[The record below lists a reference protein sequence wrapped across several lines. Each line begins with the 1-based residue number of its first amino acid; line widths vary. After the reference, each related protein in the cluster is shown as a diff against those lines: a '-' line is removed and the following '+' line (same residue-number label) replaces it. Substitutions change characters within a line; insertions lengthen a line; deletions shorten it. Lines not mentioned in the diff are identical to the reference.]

1 MSLNECSICYCNFS
15 KAARKPIECNNCH
28 FTACIA
34 CNKQFILGTNS
45 EVKCMKCN
53 VAWSMNFLFTNFPK
67 KFVMEYRRHRRNI
80 LWNKEL
86 YHTPQIAAYIGH
98 KSGYDKNQIPIK
110 NLVSSISQKR
120 VEYRALKGKRGKT
133 FTEQRKKI
141 KEEKKKLEKQL
152 GILRKESSFFF
163 SNYQRIFWDFCY
175 NEKNRSSKSSYHR
188 PCIQENCRGFLD
200 GKGSCPICHVVVCLD
215 CNILKKDEE
224 HECKEDD
231 VNTWKELKK
240 NTRPCPKC
248 NVRIHKISG
257 CDQMWCVQCNTAF
270 SWSKGIIEHGNI
282 HNPHYFDWLFNG
294 GGVNPG
300 QGEVGGECNENA
312 LPHIWKIQD
321 LVKTVPNSITR
332 QIFSIYRTIQHIVH
346 VEIPKYQLNQQNYR
360 SHIFSVLVRHIR
372 GQQNIDK
379 LFESYLMRKY
389 LDDEFSVILN
399 NYKQQQIHF
408 FHAMSNKT
416 ISDTEFLEK
425 SQNLRNMY
433 QMAFDK
439 FNRFYNKRYY
449 IHLG

>member
-1 MSLNECSICYCNFS
+1 M
-15 KAARKPIECNNCH
+15 
-28 FTACIA
+28 
-34 CNKQFILGTNS
+34 
-45 EVKCMKCN
+45 
-53 VAWSMNFLFTNFPK
+53 LF
-67 KFVMEYRRHRRNI
+67 
-80 LWNKEL
+80 
-86 YHTPQIAAYIGH
+86 
-98 KSGYDKNQIPIK
+98 
-110 NLVSSISQKR
+110 
-120 VEYRALKGKRGKT
+120 
-133 FTEQRKKI
+133 
-141 KEEKKKLEKQL
+141 
-152 GILRKESSFFF
+152 
-163 SNYQRIFWDFCY
+163 
-175 NEKNRSSKSSYHR
+175 RS
-188 PCIQENCRGFLD
+188 
-200 GKGSCPICHVVVCLD
+200 
-215 CNILKKDEE
+215 
-224 HECKEDD
+224 
-231 VNTWKELKK
+231 
-240 NTRPCPKC
+240 
-248 NVRIHKISG
+248 
-257 CDQMWCVQCNTAF
+257 QMWCVQCNTAF

-346 VEIPKYQLNQQNYR
+346 VEIPKYQLNQQNHR
-360 SHIFSVLVRHIR
+360 SHIFSYLVRHIR